1 MALSSFSPPDADIP
15 PWNWNPAATFIT
27 AYTTM
32 QENQRAQEKAGM
44 EAELSRILLPER
56 AAKAAFNLKQLAYES
71 KLLEK
76 SYNAQS
82 ADYDER
88 MRVISSGAA
97 SSTTA
102 GQANNPTGGVYQS
115 KFGFGRSITPASAA
129 TGTTAAPRVIGS
141 GVQPKGT

>member
-44 EAELSRILLPER
+44 EAELSRILLPE
-56 AAKAAFNLKQLAYES
+56 KAAQAEFNLKQLAYES

-88 MRVISSGAA
+88 MRVISGGGGGADADSSDPTDGSKRSDVVDISGFNIPTANRP
-97 SSTTA
+97 TT
-102 GQANNPTGGVYQS
+102 
-115 KFGFGRSITPASAA
+115 
-129 TGTTAAPRVIGS
+129 S
-141 GVQPKGT
+141 GKVKLPDDL

>member
-1 MALSSFSPPDADIP
+1 M
-15 PWNWNPAATFIT
+15 
-27 AYTTM
+27 M

-88 MRVISSGAA
+88 MRVISGGGGADADSSDPTDGSKRSDVVDISGFNIPTANRP
-97 SSTTA
+97 TT
-102 GQANNPTGGVYQS
+102 
-115 KFGFGRSITPASAA
+115 
-129 TGTTAAPRVIGS
+129 S
-141 GVQPKGT
+141 GKVKLPDDL